1 MVSGVNKVILVGRLG
16 KDPEVRHTNNG
27 GKIASFSLATSESWN
42 DRASGE
48 RKEKTEWHR
57 VVIFSTG
64 LCDIAEKY
72 LRKGSQVYLEGQ
84 LQTRKWTGDDGND
97 RYTTEVVLGQFRS
110 ELRMLDSRNNE
121 NVGENP
127 LDSSNGI
134 SDTDGSAEGSSLA
147 GELDDEIPF

>member
-134 SDTDGSAEGSSLA
+134 SDTDRSTEGSSLA
-147 GELDDEIPF
+147 GDLDDEIPF

>member
-27 GKIASFSLATSESWN
+27 GKIASFSVATSESWN

-48 RKEKTEWHR
+48 QKEKTEWHR

-147 GELDDEIPF
+147 GDLDDEIPF